1 MFNKQINGK
10 TRKDNKLLTDIVKF
24 KPEMLLHSL
33 LSTLKKGKYLSLC
46 AIIKIKPEKQNT
58 YANTVKTR
66 IATKMIHNITRY

>member
-33 LSTLKKGKYLSLC
+33 LSTLKKGK
-46 AIIKIKPEKQNT
+46 
-58 YANTVKTR
+58 
-66 IATKMIHNITRY
+66 